1 MYLHI
6 FDTVKGIIA
15 VKGQVGNGH
24 ISGVPHACP
33 CHLEPCAVF
42 HGDVF
47 RVPKKIFSLEHTAV
61 QLYVPAL
68 FQR

>member
-6 FDTVKGIIA
+6 FGTVKGIIA

-24 ISGVPHACP
+24 IAI
-33 CHLEPCAVF
+33 F

-47 RVPKKIFSLEHTAV
+47 RVPKRIFSLEHTAV